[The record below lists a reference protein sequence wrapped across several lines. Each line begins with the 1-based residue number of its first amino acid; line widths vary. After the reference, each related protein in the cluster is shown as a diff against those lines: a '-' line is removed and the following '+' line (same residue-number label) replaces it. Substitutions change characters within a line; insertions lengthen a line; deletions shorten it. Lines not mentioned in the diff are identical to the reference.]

1 MIRCSSTSCSGA
13 RAQEEHNQFAEL
25 LRSRG
30 VEVLLLSE
38 PLTSE
43 VARMHPGCMRSG
55 MAADARC
62 LGAAL
67 AQELSV
73 YLRSLDSVTLAH
85 VLTTGMTFN
94 ALPPETRTDAS
105 YAS

>member
-1 MIRCSSTSCSGA
+1 
-13 RAQEEHNQFAEL
+13 
-25 LRSRG
+25 
-30 VEVLLLSE
+30 
-38 PLTSE
+38 
-43 VARMHPGCMRSG
+43 

-85 VLTTGMTFN
+85 VLITGMTFN